1 MEIVAFKPK
10 DNNSLINKNRAGN
23 CFGPFGCK
31 YTSFF
36 EIDLHCGFKGQ
47 GHNLSPCFPL
57 AKSDPTWIKHKVA
70 HKACGLNKKPFT
82 TKNIL
87 TWTGLMGDQRGLW
100 PRSVMS
106 IALGMGAGLRSPQEG
121 EPTS

>member
-1 MEIVAFKPK
+1 MQIYF
-10 DNNSLINKNRAGN
+10 
-23 CFGPFGCK
+23 
-31 YTSFF
+31 FF